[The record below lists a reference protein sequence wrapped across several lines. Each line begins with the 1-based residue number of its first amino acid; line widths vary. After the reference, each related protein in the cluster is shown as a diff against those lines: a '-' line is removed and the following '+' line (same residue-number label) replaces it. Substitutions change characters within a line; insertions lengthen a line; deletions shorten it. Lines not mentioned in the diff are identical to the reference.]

1 LTFKG
6 LKVFARIYQGGENM
20 NIEILEDSGLE
31 HKIKVIG
38 IGGAGCNAINRM
50 IDVNL
55 RNVEFIAANTDLQ
68 SLNANKAPVKIQL
81 GANLTKG
88 LGAGADP
95 EIGEKA
101 ALESRDRIMEALQG
115 AEMIFITAGMGGGTG
130 TGGAPIV
137 GSIAKELGAL
147 TVGVV
152 TKPFLFELERKMEI
166 AKEGIAKLMEVVDT
180 LIVIPNQQ
188 LLEIIDRKTS
198 ILEAFKLADDIL
210 RQGVQGISD
219 LITTPG
225 EINIDFADVKTI
237 MNMSGGALMG
247 TGVGKGENRAVE
259 AAQLAINN
267 PLLEDAT
274 IDGAK
279 GVLVNVTG
287 GPDLTLFEYDE
298 IVKLITSNADRDA
311 MIIAGMVIDNS
322 MNNEIRVTVI
332 ATGFSKTKEIQETED
347 GLKGFEV
354 YPLKDFEP
362 KKQKVQLARE
372 LPIVG
377 SPAQKKR
384 FREDDYEIPAFLRRK
399 AD

>member
-1 LTFKG
+1 
-6 LKVFARIYQGGENM
+6 M
-20 NIEILEDSGLE
+20 NIEVIEEPILAN
-31 HKIKVIG
+31 KIKVIG

-55 RNVEFIAANTDLQ
+55 RNIEFIAANTDLQ
-68 SLNANKAPVKIQL
+68 SLNANKAPVKIQI
-81 GANLTKG
+81 GAKLTKG

-101 ALESRDRIMEALQG
+101 ALEDRDKIYQALEG

-130 TGGAPIV
+130 TGAAPVV
-137 GSIAKELGAL
+137 GQIAKEIGAL

-152 TKPFLFELERKMEI
+152 TKPFFFELGRKMEI
-166 AKEGIAKLMEVVDT
+166 AEEGIAKLLEVVDT

-188 LLEIIDRKTS
+188 LLEIVDKKTP
-198 ILEAFKLADDIL
+198 IQEAFRLADDVL

-219 LITTPG
+219 LITVPG

-237 MNMSGGALMG
+237 MNMAGGALMG
-247 TGVGKGENRAVE
+247 TGVGKGENKAIE
-259 AAQLAINN
+259 AAQMAINN

-287 GPDLTLFEYDE
+287 GPDLSLFEYDE
-298 IVKLITSNADRDA
+298 IVKLITQNADPNA
-311 MIIAGMVIDNS
+311 MIISGMVIDQNMS
-322 MNNEIRVTVI
+322 DEVRVTVI
-332 ATGFSKTKEIQETED
+332 ATGFSKKREVED
-347 GLKGFEV
+347 FGEGVKQFEV
-354 YPLKDFEP
+354 YPLREFEP
-362 KKQKVQLARE
+362 KKKKLNIAQE
-372 LPIVG
+372 LPIMKSNNTVN
-377 SPAQKKR
+377 KR
-384 FREDDYEIPAFLRRK
+384 FKDDDYDIPAFLRRK